1 MGAQMPLWLRI
12 TLLSV
17 VGFSAGFAG
26 IYSVMNKG
34 KGDTAAASDSKPI
47 NLDWAALRELDLTSG
62 KMSSQLKDADGKK
75 VKIPGFM
82 IPLEDNQNNV
92 SEFLLVPSPMACIHV
107 PPPPANQMVTV
118 RMAGGRKATM
128 TFGPIWAH
136 GRLRISDV
144 QGPYGK
150 SSYELVGELTEPY
163 Q

>member
-1 MGAQMPLWLRI
+1 MPLWLRI
-12 TLLSV
+12 SLLSI
-17 VGFSAGFAG
+17 VGFSLGFVG
-26 IYSVMNKG
+26 IYAFMNRSRA
-34 KGDTAAASDSKPI
+34 DLAVASDSDSKPI
-47 NLDWAALRELDLTSG
+47 NLDWAALRELDLATG
-62 KMSSQLKDADGKK
+62 KLSSTLKSADGKK

-92 SEFLLVPSPMACIHV
+92 TEFLLVPSPMACIHV

-128 TFGPIWAH
+128 SYGPIWAQ
-136 GRLRISDV
+136 GRLRITDV

-150 SSYELVGELTEPY
+150 SSFELVGELTEPY

>member
-1 MGAQMPLWLRI
+1 MPLRLRI
-12 TLLSV
+12 LLLSIL
-17 VGFSAGFAG
+17 GFGLGFAG
-26 IYSVMNKG
+26 IYAFSNRDSSG
-34 KGDTAAASDSKPI
+34 TANASDSKPI
-47 NLDWAALRELDLTSG
+47 ELDWAALRELDLNSG
-62 KMSSQLKDADGKK
+62 QASSRLKDADGKK

-82 IPLEDNQNNV
+82 IPLEDNQSNV

-107 PPPPANQMVTV
+107 PAPPANQMVTV

-128 TFGPIWAH
+128 TFGPIWAQ

-150 SSYELVGELTEPY
+150 SSYELVGEITIPY

>member
-1 MGAQMPLWLRI
+1 MPMWLRI
-12 TLLSV
+12 AVLSV
-17 VGFSAGFAG
+17 VGFSLGFGG
-26 IYSVMNKG
+26 IYLFMSKG
-34 KGDTAAASDSKPI
+34 GSELSATANTDAKPI
-47 NLDWAALRELDLTSG
+47 NLDWSALRELDLNSG
-62 KMSSQLKDADGKK
+62 KMSSTLKNADGKK

-128 TFGPIWAH
+128 TYGPVWAQ

-150 SSYELVGELTEPY
+150 SSFELLGEMTEPY

>member
-1 MGAQMPLWLRI
+1 MPLWLRI
-12 TLLSV
+12 TLLST
-17 VGFSAGFAG
+17 VGFSIGFAG
-26 IYSVMNKG
+26 IYVFINRGSSS
-34 KGDTAAASDSKPI
+34 AASASSDAKPI
-47 NLDWAALRELDLTSG
+47 NLDWAALRELDLATG
-62 KMSSQLKDADGKK
+62 KMSSTLKDADGRK

-92 SEFLLVPSPMACIHV
+92 TEFLLVPSPMACIHV

-118 RMAGGRKATM
+118 RMAGGRKASM
-128 TFGPIWAH
+128 TYGPIWAQ

-150 SSYELVGELTEPY
+150 SSYELLGEVIEPY